1 MAEFECKVADPAG
14 KISVQVESA
23 QTEGELRQRLGD
35 RGLFVYSVR
44 KRARMMPRM
53 GEQRGGRS
61 VGGTDFL
68 IFNQQFNTLIKAG
81 LPILKALDLLAER
94 AAVPRLRPLLR
105 DVRDRVRE
113 GALLSEALEG
123 QGVFPK
129 VYTTSVLAGEKSGN
143 LSGVLDYF
151 IAYQRVTTGFQRRL
165 VAALIYPCIL
175 VVVTTLILS
184 YIIGYVIPQFAKL
197 YSELN
202 VPLPTTTQF
211 LVTMA
216 VGYRWYFLGA
226 IVGVAV
232 GMVAAYAWSFSE
244 KGGLAVDRFKFG
256 FPIFGEIWVKFQVAQ
271 LVRTLATLL
280 AGGTPLVNA
289 LETTAGATDSRL
301 IGGAVEQSAQRVREG
316 ASLHQSLSDTGVMPS
331 LAIEMIEVGEAT
343 GALAPMLTSVAEFY
357 EEDVNLRLQALLNL
371 IQPVILVLMAI
382 VVAFILISLYLPV
395 FSFSLSGTAR

>member
-1 MAEFECKVADPAG
+1 
-14 KISVQVESA
+14 
-23 QTEGELRQRLGD
+23 
-35 RGLFVYSVR
+35 
-44 KRARMMPRM
+44 
-53 GEQRGGRS
+53 
-61 VGGTDFL
+61 
-68 IFNQQFNTLIKAG
+68 LIKAG

-113 GALLSEALEG
+113 GALLSEALTKE
-123 QGVFPK
+123 GVFPK

-143 LSGVLDYF
+143 LSGVLEYF

-165 VAALIYPCIL
+165 VAALIYPTIL
-175 VVVTTLILS
+175 VFVTTLILS
-184 YIIGYVIPQFAKL
+184 YIIGYVIPQFARL

-216 VGYRWYFLGA
+216 VGYRWHFLGVIVA
-226 IVGVAV
+226 IVLGI
-232 GMVAAYAWSFSE
+232 VAAYAWSFSE
-244 KGGLAVDRFKFG
+244 KGGIAVDRFKFR
-256 FPIFGEIWVKFQVAQ
+256 FPVFGEIWVKFHVAQ

-301 IGGAVEQSAQRVREG
+301 IANAVAQSAQRVREG
-316 ASLHQSLSDTGVMPS
+316 ASLHQSLADTGVMPG

-371 IQPVILVLMAI
+371 IQPVILVFMAI

>member
-1 MAEFECKVADPAG
+1 MAEFECKVADAAG
-14 KISVQVESA
+14 KITLQVEAA
-23 QTEGELRQRLGD
+23 QSEAEARQRLGE
-35 RGLFVYSVR
+35 RGLYVYSVR
-44 KRARMMPRM
+44 PRTRMLPQL
-53 GEQRGGRS
+53 GERRSGRT

-68 IFNQQFNTLIKAG
+68 IFNQQFNTLVKAG

-94 AAVPRLRPLLR
+94 AAVPRMRPLLR

-113 GALLSEALEG
+113 GALLSEALEKEG
-123 QGVFPK
+123 AFPK

-175 VVVTTLILS
+175 VTVTTLILS
-184 YIIGYVIPQFAKL
+184 YIVGYVIPQFARL

-202 VPLPTTTQF
+202 VPLPATTQF
-211 LVTMA
+211 LVSMA
-216 VGYRWYFLGA
+216 MGYRWYFLGA
-226 IVGVAV
+226 IVAV
-232 GMVAAYAWSFSE
+232 ILAGLAAYAWSFTE
-244 KGGLAVDRFKFG
+244 KGGLVVDRFKLR
-256 FPIFGEIWVKFQVAQ
+256 FPVFGEIWVKFQVAQ

-280 AGGTPLVNA
+280 AGGTPLVSA

-301 IGGAVEQSAQRVREG
+301 MSGAVEEAAKRVREG
-316 ASLHQSLSDTGVMPS
+316 ASLHQSLADTGVMPS
-331 LAIEMIEVGEAT
+331 LATEMVEVGEAT

-371 IQPVILVLMAI
+371 IQPVILVFMAV
-382 VVAFILISLYLPV
+382 VVAFILIALYLPI
-395 FSFSLSGTAR
+395 FSFSLSSTAR

>member
-14 KISVQVESA
+14 KVSVQVEAA
-23 QTEGELRQRLGD
+23 QSEAEVRQRLGD

-44 KRARMMPRM
+44 QRARMMPQM
-53 GEQRGGRS
+53 GERRGARS

-113 GALLSEALEG
+113 GALLSEALEKE
-123 QGVFPK
+123 GVFPK

-143 LSGVLDYF
+143 LSGVLEYF

-165 VAALIYPCIL
+165 VAALIYPTIL
-175 VVVTTLILS
+175 VIVTTLILS

-202 VPLPTTTQF
+202 VPLPATTQF
-211 LVTMA
+211 LVIMA

-226 IVGVAV
+226 IVAIVLGII
-232 GMVAAYAWSFSE
+232 GAYAWSFSE
-244 KGGLAVDRFKFG
+244 KGGIVVDRAKLR
-256 FPIFGEIWVKFQVAQ
+256 FPVFGEIWVKFQVAQ

-301 IGGAVEQSAQRVREG
+301 IANAVAQSAQRVREG
-316 ASLHQSLSDTGVMPS
+316 ASLHQSLADTGVMPD

-371 IQPVILVLMAI
+371 IQPVILVFMAI
-382 VVAFILISLYLPV
+382 VVAFILISLYLPI

>member
-1 MAEFECKVADPAG
+1 MAEFECKVADTGG
-14 KISVQVESA
+14 KISVQVEAA
-23 QTEGELRQRLGD
+23 QSEAEVRQRLGD
-35 RGLFVYSVR
+35 RGLFIYSVR
-44 KRARMMPRM
+44 KRARLIPQM
-53 GEQRGGRS
+53 GERRGGRN

-94 AAVPRLRPLLR
+94 AAVPALRPILR
-105 DVRDRVRE
+105 DVRDRVKD
-113 GALLSEALEG
+113 GALLSEALEKE
-123 QGVFPK
+123 GVFPK

-143 LSGVLDYF
+143 LSGVLEYF
-151 IAYQRVTTGFQRRL
+151 IAYQRVSTGFRRRL
-165 VAALIYPCIL
+165 IAALIYPCIL
-175 VVVTTLILS
+175 VFVTTVILS
-184 YIIGYVIPQFAKL
+184 YIIGYVIPQFARL

-211 LVTMA
+211 LVIMA
-216 VGYRWYFLGA
+216 VGYRWYFLGFL
-226 IVGVAV
+226 GVLVIGAF
-232 GMVAAYAWSFSE
+232 AAYTWSFSE
-244 KGGLAVDRFKFG
+244 KGGIVLDGVKFRV
-256 FPIFGEIWVKFQVAQ
+256 PVFGEIWVKFHVAQ

-289 LETTAGATDSRL
+289 LETTSGATDSRL
-301 IGGAVEQSAQRVREG
+301 IANAVAQSAVRVREG
-316 ASLHQSLSDTGVMPS
+316 ASLHQSMADTGVIPA

-371 IQPVILVLMAI
+371 IQPVILVFMAI

-395 FSFSLSGTAR
+395 FSFSLSNTAR

>member
-1 MAEFECKVADPAG
+1 MAEFECKVADPGG
-14 KISVQVESA
+14 KVSVHVEAA
-23 QTEGELRQRLGD
+23 QSEAEVRQRLGD

-44 KRARMMPRM
+44 QRARMMPQM
-53 GEQRGGRS
+53 GERRGGRT

-113 GALLSEALEG
+113 GALLSEALEKE
-123 QGVFPK
+123 GVFPK

-143 LSGVLDYF
+143 LSGVLEYF

-165 VAALIYPCIL
+165 VAALIYPTIL
-175 VVVTTLILS
+175 VFVTTGILS

-202 VPLPTTTQF
+202 VPLPATTQF
-211 LVTMA
+211 LVILA

-226 IVGVAV
+226 IVTIVLGII
-232 GMVAAYAWSFSE
+232 AAYAWSFSE
-244 KGGLAVDRFKFG
+244 KGGIVVDLAKIRF
-256 FPIFGEIWVKFQVAQ
+256 PVFGEIWVKFQVAQ

-301 IGGAVEQSAQRVREG
+301 IANAVAQSAQRVREG
-316 ASLHQSLSDTGVMPS
+316 ASLHQSLADTGVMPA
-331 LAIEMIEVGEAT
+331 LAIEMVEVGEAT

-371 IQPVILVLMAI
+371 IQPVILVFMAI
-382 VVAFILISLYLPV
+382 VVAFILISLYMPI
-395 FSFSLSGTAR
+395 FNFSLSSTAR

>member
-1 MAEFECKVADPAG
+1 MAEFECKVADPGG
-14 KISVQVESA
+14 KVSVQVESA
-23 QTEGELRQRLGD
+23 QTEAELRQRLAD
-35 RGLFVYSVR
+35 RGLFIYSVR
-44 KRARMMPRM
+44 QRAVMLPRL
-53 GEQRGGRS
+53 GGRRGGRT

-105 DVRDRVRE
+105 DVRNRVRE
-113 GALLSEALEG
+113 GALLSEALE
-123 QGVFPK
+123 QEGVFPK

-165 VAALIYPCIL
+165 VAALIYPAIL
-175 VVVTTLILS
+175 VVVTATILS
-184 YIIGYVIPQFAKL
+184 YIIAYVIPQFARL
-197 YSELN
+197 YRELN
-202 VPLPTTTQF
+202 VRLPVTTQF

-216 VGYRWYFLGA
+216 VGYRWHFLGLLGA
-226 IVGVAV
+226 IVTGGVA
-232 GMVAAYAWSFSE
+232 GYAWSFSE
-244 KGGLAVDRFKFG
+244 KGGLAVDRFKLR
-256 FPIFGEIWVKFQVAQ
+256 FPVFGEIWVKFQVAQ

-301 IGGAVEQSAQRVREG
+301 IAAAVAQSAGRVREG
-316 ASLHQSLSDTGVMPS
+316 TSLHQSLADTGVMPD

-371 IQPVILVLMAI
+371 IQPVILVFMAV

>member
-1 MAEFECKVADPAG
+1 MAQFECKVADAAG
-14 KISVQVESA
+14 NISLQVEAA
-23 QTEGELRQRLGD
+23 QSEAEARQRLGE

-44 KRARMMPRM
+44 QRARLIPQM
-53 GEQRGGRS
+53 GVRRGRN

-113 GALLSEALEG
+113 GALLSEALTKE
-123 QGVFPK
+123 GVFPK

-143 LSGVLDYF
+143 LSGVLEYY

-165 VAALIYPCIL
+165 VAALIYPAIL
-175 VVVTTLILS
+175 VIVTTLILS
-184 YIIGYVIPQFAKL
+184 YIVGYVIPQFAKL

-202 VPLPTTTQF
+202 VPLPMSTQF

-216 VGYRWYFLGA
+216 VGYRWYFLGT
-226 IVGVAV
+226 IVAV
-232 GMVAAYAWSFSE
+232 VLGIMAAYAWSFSE
-244 KGGLAVDRFKFG
+244 KGGIVVDRAKFG
-256 FPIFGEIWVKFQVAQ
+256 FPIFGEIWVKFHVAQ

-289 LETTAGATDSRL
+289 LETSAKATESRL
-301 IGGAVEQSAQRVREG
+301 IGSAVEQSALRVREG
-316 ASLHQSLSDTGVMPS
+316 ASLHQSLADTGVMPG